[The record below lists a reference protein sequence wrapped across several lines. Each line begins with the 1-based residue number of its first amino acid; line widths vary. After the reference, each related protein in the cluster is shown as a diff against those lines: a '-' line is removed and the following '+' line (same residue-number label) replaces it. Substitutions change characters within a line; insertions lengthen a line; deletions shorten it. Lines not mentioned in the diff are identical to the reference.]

1 MIDRPESQMSCDAA
15 LGKEW
20 QTLQNNYEQYEK
32 MALAVK
38 LLGVALC
45 FVTFAVPV
53 DVLLSC
59 AVLMVLWIQEAILRT
74 SQARLGE
81 RLMRIETLMQQPKG
95 AAGGSKDSPY
105 ALHSGWQAT
114 RPKTLGL
121 LGEYLSHMQRPTI
134 AFPYVALLLL
144 LVGAWWALPG

>member
-1 MIDRPESQMSCDAA
+1 MVSLDPQPSRHAG

-20 QTLQNNYEQYEK
+20 RTLQDNHEQYER

-38 LLGVALC
+38 LLGVTLC

-59 AVLMVLWIQEAILRT
+59 AVLMVLWLQEAILRT

-81 RLMRIETLMQQPKG
+81 RLLRIEALLQQSDAVSG
-95 AAGGSKDSPY
+95 AGATGAYG
-105 ALHSGWQAT
+105 LHLNWQAT
-114 RPKTLGL
+114 RPGTLGL
-121 LGEYLSHMQRPTI
+121 LAEYLSHAQRPTV

-144 LVGAWWALPG
+144 LIGAWWVLPA